1 MNMEAWWKERSLL
14 PFHSPATAMIVGP
27 TMSGKTS
34 LIYEILKH
42 ADGMFQTPPERI
54 VIAYTEYQPLFEEM
68 EKNIDRLVL
77 HQGLPSKEQIEDWSE
92 GVQHIVLVLDDMM
105 MQVAK
110 SEESLNLFCVTA
122 HHRRI
127 SVFMLAQNLYM
138 PGKFARTISLNC
150 HYVILFRNVR
160 DSRQMLTFGSQ
171 VFPLKLKYFKE
182 AYDKA
187 TSIPFGYLVVD
198 MSPSTDD
205 NYRLRTRILPNE
217 DTIVYLPK

>member
-14 PFHSPATAMIVGP
+14 PFNSPATAMIVGP

-68 EKNIDRLVL
+68 EKNIDRLIL
-77 HQGLPSKEQIEDWSE
+77 HQGLPSKDQIDEWSE
-92 GVQHIVLVLDDMM
+92 GVQHTVLVLDDMM

-122 HHRRI
+122 HHRRV

-160 DSRQMLTFGSQ
+160 DSRQIFTFGSQ
-171 VFPLKLKYFKE
+171 VFPLRLKYFKE

-187 TSIPFGYLVVD
+187 TSIPFGYLIVD
-198 MSPSTDD
+198 MSPRTEDK
-205 NYRLRTRILPNE
+205 YRLRTRILPNE

>member
-1 MNMEAWWKERSLL
+1 MDMHVWWKERSLL
-14 PFHSPATAMIVGP
+14 PCHSPATAMIVGP

-34 LIYEILKH
+34 LVYEILKH

-54 VIAYTEYQPLFEEM
+54 VIAYTEYQPLFEKM

-160 DSRQMLTFGSQ
+160 DSRQVLTFGSQ

-198 MSPSTDD
+198 MSPGTEDK
-205 NYRLRTRILPNE
+205 YRLRTRILLNE

>member
-1 MNMEAWWKERSLL
+1 
-14 PFHSPATAMIVGP
+14 
-27 TMSGKTS
+27 
-34 LIYEILKH
+34 
-42 ADGMFQTPPERI
+42 
-54 VIAYTEYQPLFEEM
+54 M

-160 DSRQMLTFGSQ
+160 DSRQVLTFGSQ

-198 MSPSTDD
+198 MSPSTND

>member
-1 MNMEAWWKERSLL
+1 MNMEVWWKERSLL

-160 DSRQMLTFGSQ
+160 DSRQVLTFGSQ

-187 TSIPFGYLVVD
+187 TSRPFGYLVVD
-198 MSPSTDD
+198 MSPSTEDS
-205 NYRLRTRILPNE
+205 YRLRTRILPNE

>member
-1 MNMEAWWKERSLL
+1 MNMEAWWKERSVL
-14 PFHSPATAMIVGP
+14 PIHSPATAMIVGP

-160 DSRQMLTFGSQ
+160 DSRQVLTFGSQ

-198 MSPSTDD
+198 MSPSTND

>member
-160 DSRQMLTFGSQ
+160 DSRQVLTFGSQ

-187 TSIPFGYLVVD
+187 TSKPFGYLVVD

>member
-34 LIYEILKH
+34 LVYEILKH

-122 HHRRI
+122 HHRRV

-160 DSRQMLTFGSQ
+160 DSRQVLTFGSQ

-198 MSPSTDD
+198 MSPSTND

>member
-34 LIYEILKH
+34 LVYEILKH

-122 HHRRI
+122 HHRRV

-160 DSRQMLTFGSQ
+160 DSRQVLTFGSQ

>member
-68 EKNIDRLVL
+68 EKNIDRLIL
-77 HQGLPSKEQIEDWSE
+77 HQGLPSKDQIDEWSE
-92 GVQHIVLVLDDMM
+92 GVQHTVLVLDDMM

-138 PGKFARTISLNC
+138 PGKFARTTSLNC

-160 DSRQMLTFGSQ
+160 DSRQVLTFGSQ

-187 TSIPFGYLVVD
+187 TSRPFGYLVVD
-198 MSPSTDD
+198 MSPSTEDS
-205 NYRLRTRILPNE
+205 YRLRTRILPNE

>member
-160 DSRQMLTFGSQ
+160 DSRQVLTFGSQ

-187 TSIPFGYLVVD
+187 TSRPFGYLVVD
-198 MSPSTDD
+198 MSPSTEDS
-205 NYRLRTRILPNE
+205 YRLRTRILPNE

>member
-1 MNMEAWWKERSLL
+1 MMEDWWEHKSLL
-14 PFHSPATAMIVGP
+14 PFHSPSTVMIVGP

-34 LIYEILKH
+34 LVQKILKE
-42 ADGMFQTPPERI
+42 ATGMFQKPPERI
-54 VIAYTEYQPLFEEM
+54 VIAYTEYQPLFEKM
-68 EKNIDRLVL
+68 EKSIDTLIL
-77 HQGLPSKEQIEDWSE
+77 HQGLPSKEQIDEWSD
-92 GVQHIVLVLDDMM
+92 GVEHTVLVLDDMM

-122 HHRRI
+122 HHRRV
-127 SVFMLAQNLYM
+127 SVLMLAQNLYM

-160 DSRQMLTFGSQ
+160 DSRQVLTFGSQ
-171 VFPLKLKYFKE
+171 VFPSKLKYFKD

-187 TSIPFGYLVVD
+187 TSVPFGYLVVD
-198 MSPSTDD
+198 MSPSTEDK
-205 NYRLRTRILPNE
+205 YRLRTHILPNE